1 MFNRSA
7 KVVVPPAAIAPGV
20 DDPRRT
26 FESAIAHL
34 QGGKNYSQT
43 PIALRRRIT
52 AVGDPGNEKRVLN
65 DAARALAR
73 LWNVSPALI
82 R

>member
-1 MFNRSA
+1 MLNKSA
-7 KVVVPPAAIAPGV
+7 KIAVPSATVAPGV

-34 QGGKNYSQT
+34 QAGRSCSQT
-43 PIALRRRIT
+43 PIALRSRKTI
-52 AVGDPGNEKRVLN
+52 VGDPGAEKRVLN

-73 LWNVSPALI
+73 LWNVSTALI